1 MVPLPAFNMFDY
13 VKRLIS
19 AGFTAQ
25 QAEVQAH
32 LQEEVILSLISEK
45 LATKDELK
53 FELCQ
58 VESELKQ
65 EILLARR
72 ELKIDINRVESE
84 LKNEINRVESELKN
98 DINRV
103 EKELKLEI
111 IRLDKD
117 IFRLEAKIDKM
128 DVKFT
133 WKFNHMY
140 WMLGF
145 LLASNMTVLF
155 KIVFVP

>member
-84 LKNEINRVESELKN
+84 LKNEINRVE
-98 DINRV
+98 
-103 EKELKLEI
+103 KELKLEI